1 MDIHTD
7 TLVKH
12 PENEI
17 FLYGG
22 GSCRQKAV
30 PFSHNPAVYEKNVA
44 GFEQLKGATLGATS
58 GETNS
63 KKNPPG
69 NQQVKYQVRQVS
81 PIFWLS

>member
-1 MDIHTD
+1 MDIHTG

-30 PFSHNPAVYEKNVA
+30 PFSHNPAVYKKNVA
-44 GFEQLKGATLGATS
+44 GFEQLKGATLGETS

-63 KKNPPG
+63 KKNHTG
-69 NQQVKYQVRQVS
+69 NQRVKCQVRQVL